1 MFPHISLIFLLISFS
16 YEEYIKLEKG
26 DSMQVIPESNVYLDI
41 SSFSKNEAINF
52 EIFMDLS
59 NGNSSTKEKYGF
71 YIGQVPAA
79 SYNDSNYWNNLTY
92 VENRN
97 VTCNNGNC
105 TFTWKEIKQS
115 ENNYIF
121 IVPPSPFEEFY
132 SKYGRKIK
140 ISHKGGLS
148 SGAIAALIIG
158 CSCLVGAI
166 VTIILCRRC
175 YFKDKNYILTSAP
188 SSSYGRPMIEL
199 GNHTS
204 PLPYYNRGY

>member
-26 DSMQVIPESNVYLDI
+26 DSVQVIPESNVYLDI

-59 NGNSSTKEKYGF
+59 NGNSSTKEKYCF

-115 ENNYIF
+115 EN
-121 IVPPSPFEEFY
+121 
-132 SKYGRKIK
+132 
-140 ISHKGGLS
+140 
-148 SGAIAALIIG
+148 
-158 CSCLVGAI
+158 
-166 VTIILCRRC
+166 IIL
-175 YFKDKNYILTSAP
+175 
-188 SSSYGRPMIEL
+188 E
-199 GNHTS
+199 
-204 PLPYYNRGY
+204 